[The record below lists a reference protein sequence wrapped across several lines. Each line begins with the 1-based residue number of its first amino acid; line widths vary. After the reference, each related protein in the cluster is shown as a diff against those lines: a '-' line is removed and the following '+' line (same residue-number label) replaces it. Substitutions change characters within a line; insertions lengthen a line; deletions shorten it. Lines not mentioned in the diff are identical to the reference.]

1 MGVARSRGLAAEQ
14 LAAAY
19 LELIGWSVEGR
30 NVRVAGVEVDLVAR
44 EGRTAVLVEVKYR
57 TRSDFGGPGA
67 AIDAFKR
74 TRLKRAALAA
84 SAGTRDVRIDV
95 IALEPSAEG
104 LVLRHVRNAVSD

>member
-1 MGVARSRGLAAEQ
+1 MGIARSRGVAAED

-19 LELIGWSVEGR
+19 LELIGWNVEGR
-30 NVRVAGVEVDLVAR
+30 NVRVAGVEVDLIAR

-67 AIDAFKR
+67 AIDGMKR
-74 TRLKRAALAA
+74 ARLKRAALTA
-84 SAGTRDVRIDV
+84 SAGGGDVRIDV

-104 LVLRHVRNAVSD
+104 LSVHHVRNAVSD